1 MLCVAP
7 AWHHADE
14 KCPQSRLY
22 QRFVATATTC
32 LTCMGSQVR
41 VLYRAPSKNLG
52 ITMVP
57 RFFLCLFLEEKSLS
71 ACGILGYFRAISG
84 LLVAKVLQIFS
95 ALYPLCHKG
104 LRDFCGYHC
113 CKFLKPTPSEML
125 HALSRWFVFPCF
137 DDHNACKHARSY
149 PQYCGQQDTAPL

>member
-41 VLYRAPSKNLG
+41 VLYRAPRKTLE
-52 ITMVP
+52 P
-57 RFFLCLFLEEKSLS
+57 QRFRGFFCLFLEEKSLS
-71 ACGILGYFRAISG
+71 ACGILGYFRVISG

>member
-1 MLCVAP
+1 MQKLKTP
-7 AWHHADE
+7 INII
-14 KCPQSRLY
+14 
-22 QRFVATATTC
+22 
-32 LTCMGSQVR
+32 LTIEIQM
-41 VLYRAPSKNLG
+41 KNLG
-52 ITMVP
+52 TSMVP

>member
-1 MLCVAP
+1 
-7 AWHHADE
+7 
-14 KCPQSRLY
+14 
-22 QRFVATATTC
+22 
-32 LTCMGSQVR
+32 MGSQVR

-113 CKFLKPTPSEML
+113 CKFLKPAPSEML
-125 HALSRWFVFPCF
+125 HALSRWFVFPALTIIMRVNTQGHIHSTVASKILHLF
-137 DDHNACKHARSY
+137 DVQSSFKQSCDISVSQNMCCQMLIR
-149 PQYCGQQDTAPL
+149 

>member
-1 MLCVAP
+1 M
-7 AWHHADE
+7 E
-14 KCPQSRLY
+14 QRL
-22 QRFVATATTC
+22 TPLP
-32 LTCMGSQVR
+32 LTCTQFPVYIVGKWWRSR
-41 VLYRAPSKNLG
+41 RHHLLKILLYFAPLYGVYTKFG
-52 ITMVP
+52 TDP
-57 RFFLCLFLEEKSLS
+57 DF
-71 ACGILGYFRAISG
+71 GYFPTTHF
-84 LLVAKVLQIFS
+84 LTFPVLQIFS

>member
-1 MLCVAP
+1 MRWHGKPEGTRCLGLLRVFDDTGYHIP
-7 AWHHADE
+7 A
-14 KCPQSRLY
+14 SI
-22 QRFVATATTC
+22 
-32 LTCMGSQVR
+32 R
-41 VLYRAPSKNLG
+41 VLYRAPSENLG

-71 ACGILGYFRAISG
+71 ACGLLGYFRAISG

-95 ALYPLCHKG
+95 ALYPLYHKG